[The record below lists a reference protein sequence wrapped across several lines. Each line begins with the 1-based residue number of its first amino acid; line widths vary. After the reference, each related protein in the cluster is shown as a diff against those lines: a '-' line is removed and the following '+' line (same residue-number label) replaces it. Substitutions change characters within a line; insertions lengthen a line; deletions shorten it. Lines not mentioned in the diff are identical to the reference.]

1 MGKLD
6 EIIESAVGN
15 DNDWLMKRKK
25 GWGIVGEEEG
35 SGMVS
40 LTRSSHSRF
49 HNAYSGREIRS
60 VPVYGM
66 CLEND
71 RAWVD
76 GARLNYPLP
85 ASARFVNCY

>member
-49 HNAYSGREIRS
+49 HNAVARS
-60 VPVYGM
+60 AQFPFMECV
-66 CLEND
+66 
-71 RAWVD
+71 
-76 GARLNYPLP
+76 
-85 ASARFVNCY
+85 